1 MRVFLVVCLFL
12 LSISLFSEEVK
23 KIKVSVM
30 DLKAEIGVDERVVN
44 LLYEVILSEFQKYS
58 NLSIISKTDITSMI
72 QHEAQ
77 KEILGCNED
86 SCMAEIGGALGVDK
100 IVLGNVGQIG
110 NSFIITLKL
119 ADVKNAMVEN
129 RVSKTITMDENK
141 LVPLVKILANELFN
155 SFKQFRTEP
164 LEDLSLDDNKGKKE
178 SSPSKIFTWIT
189 LGTSVVLFGIGGY
202 FYLDANSIQDDLN
215 SGKYAGEDIEKTAQ
229 EDYESSVLM
238 KQVFLSLGA
247 VTLIG
252 SGILFFF
259 EGEGSKPESKSSFKI
274 SPVITSDNFFVF
286 TSFSF

>member
-23 KIKVSVM
+23 KVKVSVM

-58 NLSIISKTDITSMI
+58 NLSIISKSDITSMI

-164 LEDLSLDDNKGKKE
+164 LEDISLDENKGKKE
-178 SSPSKIFTWIT
+178 NSPSKLFSWIT

-202 FYLDANSIQDDLN
+202 FYLDANSIQNDLN

-229 EDYESSVLM
+229 EDYDNSVLM

-259 EGEGSKPESKSSFKI
+259 EGEGSKPESKNSFKI